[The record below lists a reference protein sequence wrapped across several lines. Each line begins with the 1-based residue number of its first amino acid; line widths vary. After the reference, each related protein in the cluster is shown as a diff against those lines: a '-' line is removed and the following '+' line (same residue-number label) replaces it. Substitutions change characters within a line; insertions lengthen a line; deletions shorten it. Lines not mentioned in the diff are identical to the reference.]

1 MSKLEYAEVKV
12 CTRTLVVLW
21 HLVLV
26 AVEMFHPYMYSVRVF
41 LPEANLV
48 LVCILLRGQY
58 MATPL

>member
-1 MSKLEYAEVKV
+1 
-12 CTRTLVVLW
+12 
-21 HLVLV
+21 
-26 AVEMFHPYMYSVRVF
+26 MFHPYMYSVRVF